1 MEHFASTHLREP
13 SISEKFNVGTTATS
27 DREALLTADEVAAR
41 LGVGVKWV
49 WAQARAGS
57 IPHVK
62 LGRYRR
68 FRPEAIDRWIAEL
81 ERRSSA

>member
-1 MEHFASTHLREP
+1 MTHPVSSHRQIESP
-13 SISEKFNVGTTATS
+13 PHRDPVSRPVIAGEK
-27 DREALLTADEVAAR
+27 LLTADEVAAR
-41 LGVGVKWV
+41 LDVGVKWV

-68 FRPEAIDRWIAEL
+68 FRQEAIDRWIADL
-81 ERRSSA
+81 ESGSTT

>member
-1 MEHFASTHLREP
+1 MSETQSRAS
-13 SISEKFNVGTTATS
+13 K
-27 DREALLTADEVAAR
+27 LLTAEEVAET

-49 WAQARAGS
+49 WAQARAGK

-68 FRPEAIDRWIAEL
+68 FRPETIDAWIREL
-81 ERRSSA
+81 EESDSG